1 MVPNKP
7 VCVEIFSKIF
17 SMGIEICSSGP
28 FCCSWHE
35 TVAVAAIQV
44 VGKKASGAG
53 EGTKSVQNAQ
63 KSK

>member
-7 VCVEIFSKIF
+7 VCVEIFTKI
-17 SMGIEICSSGP
+17 SMCVEIRSSGP
-28 FCCSWHE
+28 FCCSWP
-35 TVAVAAIQV
+35 VAVAAIQV

-63 KSK
+63 KAK